1 MFRNRKLLFNIAF
14 RFNQYF
20 LLDFWWLWISI
31 LLLTKKKPL
40 FIGVFK
46 LIIMIYSFSIY
57 NDKKVTSTWRLG
69 AFFQSFMICH
79 SNLDDSFLFF
89 SVMFFFRLIFDF
101 FFFIKS
107 YIYLSQKKRDKTN
120 IYPPIRLLSFW
131 SLWNKFIFFLLQEKC
146 HYDADEIYVFSY
158 VMFFYFCSYSSRT
171 KRRWKKCTWVFID
184 VIYQFLLLVSWCWR
198 KKTNDSNATVE
209 PKWHCLFFYAKLSF
223 RIRNQRWKSC
233 VDYSIRIIN
242 ENIYPNLNTYVRIF
256 YSIYKKKENIVSGAS
271 SGDCIV

>member
-1 MFRNRKLLFNIAF
+1 VFRNRKLLFNIAF

-107 YIYLSQKKRDKTN
+107 YIYLSQKKKRQNKYIPTYKT
-120 IYPPIRLLSFW
+120 SFVLIIMKQIHCFSFTREM
-131 SLWNKFIFFLLQEKC
+131 SLWWRRNIRFF
-146 HYDADEIYVFSY
+146 VF
-158 VMFFYFCSYSSRT
+158 
-171 KRRWKKCTWVFID
+171 
-184 VIYQFLLLVSWCWR
+184 
-198 KKTNDSNATVE
+198 
-209 PKWHCLFFYAKLSF
+209 
-223 RIRNQRWKSC
+223 
-233 VDYSIRIIN
+233 
-242 ENIYPNLNTYVRIF
+242 
-256 YSIYKKKENIVSGAS
+256 
-271 SGDCIV
+271 